1 MQLIFIDGNKDETLK
16 RSHLKRIDVS
26 SIGSAIYLILVSCL
40 YSIL

>member
-16 RSHLKRIDVS
+16 RSHLKQIDLS
-26 SIGSAIYLILVSCL
+26 STGSGIYLILVSFL